1 MIHLQLNFLTIN
13 ESLQVGDTV
22 FYFTSD
28 NPNTPAVSTGG
39 GFEYSNQQKRFLGT
53 VVEIGIN
60 FVRVLYDDINNP
72 NPPPTSGDYIMFA
85 KNNSVNTSGI
95 KGYYAEVSLINNAV
109 IPVEL
114 FSIGAGI
121 SESSK

>member
-1 MIHLQLNFLTIN
+1 MIHLQLNFLVIN

-22 FYFTSD
+22 FYLPT
-28 NPNTPAVSTGG
+28 VSASG
-39 GFEYSNQQKRFLGT
+39 GFEYSNQQKRLLGT

-60 FVRVLYDDINNP
+60 FIRVLYDNINNP
-72 NPPPTSGDYIMFA
+72 NPAPSSGDYIMFA

-95 KGYYAEVSLINNAV
+95 KGYYAEVGLVNNAV
-109 IPVEL
+109 TPIEL
-114 FSIGAGI
+114 FSIGAGV

>member
-1 MIHLQLNFLTIN
+1 MIHLQLNFSAIN

-22 FYFTSD
+22 FYL
-28 NPNTPAVSTGG
+28 PPVSTGG
-39 GFEYSNQQKRFLGT
+39 GFEYSNQQKRLLGT
-53 VVEIGIN
+53 IIEIGIN
-60 FVRVLYDDINNP
+60 FITVLYDDVNNP
-72 NPPPTSGDYIMFA
+72 NDPPIANDYIMFA

-95 KGYYAEVSLINNAV
+95 KGYYAEVSLVNDATV
-109 IPVEL
+109 PVEL